1 RDDTVRAKLIA
12 PVDDGHV
19 GLELSFPLD
28 RKALDHVSFFVPNL
42 DDPLARHPHFVQE
55 LGQAVDVVGAKDQV
69 DVLKALPDP
78 FELRLLLH
86 HAAADADDEIGV
98 SLFQLPEHV
107 ELAIHPPLGV
117 FPDGAGVVKDEVRLY
132 RRRDLHVTHLREHPE
147 DDLAVVLVHL
157 AAESLDPDALLPRL
171 LLLQAPLELILLD
184 TPDDRQ
190 LDHIVHP
197 NPPASMSL

>member
-1 RDDTVRAKLIA
+1 M
-12 PVDDGHV
+12 
-19 GLELSFPLD
+19 
-28 RKALDHVSFFVPNL
+28 
-42 DDPLARHPHFVQE
+42 
-55 LGQAVDVVGAKDQV
+55 DVVGAEDQV
-69 DVLKALPDP
+69 DVLEALPDP

-107 ELAIHPPLGV
+107 DLAVHLPLGV
-117 FPDGAGVVKDEVRLY
+117 FPDAAGVVKDQVGFD
-132 RRRDLHVTHLREHPE
+132 RRQRPHVTHLLQHAE

-157 AAESLDPDALLPRL
+157 AAERLDPDALLPRL